1 MTMKRIIA
9 LGIVVFL
16 VFAAWSGAWL
26 FFAGEVKKTVL
37 SLAEADGVTNPKLT
51 CGTLNVNGFPFRFDA
66 ICADATL
73 VSADISANVPEL
85 RATVLV
91 YNPTH
96 ALIFA
101 KAPLAITDAFTG
113 SRRRLD
119 WTNLEA
125 SARFDSWRIARV
137 SVLGDNFEL
146 HDALAGDTLLG
157 KAKHAEFHLIDIP
170 ERHDATKGLAALASY
185 AKIDGLNA
193 PGFQINNANTAFET
207 DISGLPDDIRAIAFP
222 EFVQRWQRA
231 GGKLE
236 HIKFSGD
243 DGGSNF
249 EVTGAMGLDD
259 GGHPEGQLVA
269 TSKGVVERLGNLIP
283 ADVRPLL
290 LGSPAADGTY
300 KQTINIRAGVVFAGI
315 LPAASIPALF

>member
-1 MTMKRIIA
+1 MKRIIA

-16 VFAAWSGAWL
+16 VVAAWSGAWL
-26 FFAGEVKKTVL
+26 FFASEVKKSVL
-37 SLAEADGVTNPKLT
+37 SLAEADGITNPKLT
-51 CGTLNVNGFPFRFDA
+51 CGTLNVNGFPFRFDVT
-66 ICADATL
+66 CADATL
-73 VSADISANVPEL
+73 VSSDISANVPEL

-101 KAPLAITDAFTG
+101 KAPLAISDAFTG
-113 SRRRLD
+113 SRQRLD

-125 SARFDSWRIARV
+125 SARFDNWRIARI

-146 HDALAGDTLLG
+146 NDALVGDTLLG

-170 ERHDATKGLAALASY
+170 ERHDAAKGLAALANY

-193 PGFQINNANTAFET
+193 PGLQINDANTAFET

-222 EFVQRWQRA
+222 ELVQRWQRA

-236 HIKFSGD
+236 HIKFTGD
-243 DGGSNF
+243 DGGNNF
-249 EVTGAMGLDD
+249 DITGTLGLDD
-259 GGHPEGQLVA
+259 AGHVEGQLVA
-269 TSKGVVERLGNLIP
+269 LSKGVVERLGNLIP
-283 ADVRPLL
+283 PDMRPML
-290 LGSPAADGTY
+290 LGTPAADGTY
-300 KQTINIRAGVVFAGI
+300 KQTLNIRGGVVFSGI
-315 LPAASIPALF
+315 LPAASLPALF